1 MNKKRVIFV
10 LLFLSILYFLVF
22 IYPNNTGAKTVEM
35 ISVFEPDEFAQYPH
49 AIRMLEFKGIS
60 LRHKI
65 WHFVAYQHY
74 YYGFPFYALSV
85 LALLPV
91 KFLSGINNVQ
101 LNMAVLRQFVSVLPM
116 ITTFWLLVYIQTKFE
131 KFWKSII
138 LFIFLLSIPI
148 VIKNNLWWHPD
159 SLAILFCVLV
169 IFFLSRDQ
177 YRFGA
182 NFNFAAIA
190 VGLAIGTKNFGW
202 FFFLTIFVYLF
213 LGYKNEN
220 IQFQKILTKSVVFI
234 ILMISVVIIS
244 NPALIHPEERMRYL
258 MIQKAQSAAM
268 SFGWDVA
275 YQKGPGSW
283 FSIISEYYGHWLT
296 LLLIL
301 LGIGIGLYKK
311 ETRLTNILILT
322 WVFPMLIYILFFV
335 ATKPKHLLM
344 PIALP
349 FFSSLVNFIP
359 PIDEEIDDWKKYL
372 YLIIP
377 SLILLIQFGR
387 NVIWDFQYINNTFH
401 REETHPALSFYS
413 KIEPEIFACLP
424 DGHKMTVFRD
434 VRAYVPESEN
444 LNVEISWK
452 AVDYTYIKDLNPEII
467 VLQMQKINDYT
478 SSNLIEDA
486 FDKDQMRQ
494 TQIFYSDAKNMDLE
508 DYQFQF
514 GDNYG
519 MIFLRDD
526 ISDLLSCPIDQQ

>member
-1 MNKKRVIFV
+1 MKNKRVIFV
-10 LLFLSILYFLVF
+10 LLFLSILYFVIF
-22 IYPNNTGAKTVEM
+22 IGPNNTGAKTVEM

-74 YYGFPFYALSV
+74 YYGFPFYAFSV
-85 LALLPV
+85 LSLLPV

-101 LNMAVLRQFVSVLPM
+101 LNMAVMRQIVSVLPM

-138 LFIFLLSIPI
+138 LFVFLLSIPI

-177 YRFGA
+177 YRFGV
-182 NFNFAAIA
+182 NFNLAAIS
-190 VGLAIGTKNFGW
+190 VGLAIGTKNLGW
-202 FFFLTIFVYLF
+202 FFFLTIFVYLV
-213 LGYKNEN
+213 LGYKNKN
-220 IQFQKILTKSVVFI
+220 IQLQKLLSKSVIFL

-244 NPALIHPEERMRYL
+244 NPALIHPVERSRYL

-283 FSIISEYYGHWLT
+283 YSIISEYYGHWLT
-296 LLLIL
+296 LLLL
-301 LGIGIGLYKK
+301 LIGLGIGLYKK

-322 WVFPMLIYILFFV
+322 WVIPMLVYILFFV
-335 ATKPKHLLM
+335 AIKPTHLLM

-349 FFSSLVNFIP
+349 LFSSLVNIIP
-359 PIDEEIDDWKKYL
+359 PIDEKIENWKKYL

-377 SLILLIQFGR
+377 ALIFLMQFGR
-387 NVIWDFQYINNTFH
+387 NVIWDYQYINDTFH
-401 REETHPALSFYS
+401 REEVHPALSFYS
-413 KIEPEIFACLP
+413 KMEPEILACLP
-424 DGHKMTVFRD
+424 DGRHMTVFRD
-434 VRAYVPESEN
+434 VRAYVPESDN
-444 LNVEISWK
+444 LDVEISWK
-452 AVDYTYIKDLNPEII
+452 AVDYTYIKELNPEII
-467 VLQMQKINDYT
+467 VLQMQKVYDYT
-478 SSNLIEDA
+478 SPNLIDDA
-486 FDKDQMRQ
+486 YDKDQMRQ
-494 TQIFYSDAKNMDLE
+494 TQIFYSDAKNKDLM
-508 DYQFQF
+508 DYQFQM

-526 ISDLLSCPIDQQ
+526 ISDLLSCPVE